1 MSPTRSE
8 EFATIHSSLASDPQL
23 GELVE
28 QFVAEMPSRVAW
40 LQRHHDSGDWEAL
53 RRAAHQMK
61 GAAGSY
67 GFDRLTPHAL
77 RLEMLLAAGASQEDV
92 TAAFQELIA
101 NCRRVTATARHS

>member
-1 MSPTRSE
+1 MSQAKSHQS
-8 EFATIHSSLASDPQL
+8 AIHSSLAADPQL
-23 GELVE
+23 SEMVE

-40 LQRHHDSGDWEAL
+40 MQRHLEAQDWEAL

-77 RLEMLLAAGASQEDV
+77 RLETLLAGGASQEEV

-101 NCRRVTATARHS
+101 HCRRVTAAVRQ